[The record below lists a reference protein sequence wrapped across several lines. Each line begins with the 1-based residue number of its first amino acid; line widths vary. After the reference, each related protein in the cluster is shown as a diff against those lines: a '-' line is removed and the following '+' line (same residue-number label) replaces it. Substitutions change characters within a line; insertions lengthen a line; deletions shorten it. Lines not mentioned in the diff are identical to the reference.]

1 MDLEAT
7 KFFRGPRGSL
17 LRAVA
22 LVFFLIA
29 SLMMISS
36 LLTYRHASLVS
47 PHAAV
52 SVAAIEFS
60 RHGPDREF

>member
-22 LVFFLIA
+22 LLFFLIA

-36 LLTYRHASLVS
+36 LLTYRQASLMS
-47 PHAAV
+47 PLAAV
-52 SVAAIEFS
+52 SVAAIELP
-60 RHGPDREF
+60 RHDPGREF

>member
-22 LVFFLIA
+22 LLFFLIA

-36 LLTYRHASLVS
+36 LLTYRHASLNS
-47 PHAAV
+47 PHTAV
-52 SVAAIEFS
+52 SVASFEVPQRAPG
-60 RHGPDREF
+60 RGN